1 MIVHGDAVGEW
12 VSARVGAKWYGQ
24 GQALGRVKDGQII
37 CGVIVEN
44 YNGASAAMHVA
55 GIGNWLNR
63 EFLHFVFDY
72 VFRQLGLVVVYGS
85 VSSDNEAAQRF
96 DEHLGFKETGRI
108 KNGCPG
114 GDMIIYTMRR
124 EDCRYWRKS

>member
-1 MIVHGDAVGEW
+1 MIVYGDTVGEW
-12 VSARVGAKWYGQ
+12 VAARTGGRWYGQ
-24 GQALGRVKDGQII
+24 GQALGRVKGGQII

-44 YNGASAAMHVA
+44 CNGASAALHVA

-63 EFLHFVFDY
+63 EFLFVVFDY

-85 VSSDNEAAQRF
+85 VASDNEQAQRF
-96 DEHLGFKETGRI
+96 DEHLGFKRTAVI
-108 KNGCPG
+108 PDACPG

-124 EDCRYWRKS
+124 EDCRYWRR